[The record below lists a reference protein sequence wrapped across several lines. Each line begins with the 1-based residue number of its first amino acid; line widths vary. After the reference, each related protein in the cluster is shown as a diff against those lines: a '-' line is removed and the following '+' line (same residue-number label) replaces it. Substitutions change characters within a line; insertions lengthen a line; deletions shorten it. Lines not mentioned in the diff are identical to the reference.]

1 MNIER
6 SEINMKL
13 RKKTAAAMLMAFFCV
28 TLASGCGQ
36 TKIGYIDGERV
47 SKEAPQINSLIEEGN
62 QKIEEAQ
69 AQAGEELQKKLQE
82 NPDMSQEE
90 LQKAQ
95 MERNAVPTRKVL
107 RVCPFDIIVAFLSL
121 LEIREISFPFLFRH
135 TFRDAFILPV
145 IFPVILYR
153 LELLFFL

>member
-1 MNIER
+1 MI
-6 SEINMKL
+6 
-13 RKKTAAAMLMAFFCV
+13 MALLCA

-69 AQAGEELQKKLQE
+69 TQASQDLQKKMQE
-82 NPDMSQEE
+82 NPNMSQED

-95 MERNAVPTRKVL
+95 MDGQRKIQGLNQSYSLQLRQKMDVALAAVSKNKKLDAVVNNSTDQP
-107 RVCPFDIIVAFLSL
+107 VAV
-121 LEIREISFPFLFRH
+121 
-135 TFRDAFILPV
+135 TGAVDVTDDV
-145 IFPVILYR
+145 IAQLQ
-153 LELLFFL
+153 

>member
-1 MNIER
+1 
-6 SEINMKL
+6 MKL
-13 RKKTAAAMLMAFFCV
+13 RKKTAAAMIMALLCA

-69 AQAGEELQKKLQE
+69 TQASQDLRKKMQE
-82 NPDMSQEE
+82 NPNMSQED

-95 MERNAVPTRKVL
+95 MDGQRKIQGLNQSYSLQLRQKMDVALAAVSKSKKLDAVVNNSTDQP
-107 RVCPFDIIVAFLSL
+107 VAV
-121 LEIREISFPFLFRH
+121 
-135 TFRDAFILPV
+135 TGAVDVTDDV
-145 IFPVILYR
+145 IAQLQ
-153 LELLFFL
+153 

>member
-1 MNIER
+1 
-6 SEINMKL
+6 MKL
-13 RKKTAAAMLMAFFCV
+13 RKKTAAAMIMALLCA

-69 AQAGEELQKKLQE
+69 TQASQDLQKKMQE
-82 NPDMSQEE
+82 NPNMSQED

-95 MERNAVPTRKVL
+95 MDSQRKIQGLNQSYSLQLRQKMDVALATVSKNKKLDAVVNNSTDQP
-107 RVCPFDIIVAFLSL
+107 VAV
-121 LEIREISFPFLFRH
+121 
-135 TFRDAFILPV
+135 TGAVDVTDDV
-145 IFPVILYR
+145 IAQLQ
-153 LELLFFL
+153 

>member
-1 MNIER
+1 
-6 SEINMKL
+6 MKL
-13 RKKTAAAMLMAFFCV
+13 RKKTAAAMIMALICA

-69 AQAGEELQKKLQE
+69 TQASQDLQKKMQE
-82 NPDMSQEE
+82 NPNMSQED

-95 MERNAVPTRKVL
+95 MDGQRKIQGLNQSYSLQLRQKMDVALAAVSKNKKLDAVVNNSTDQP
-107 RVCPFDIIVAFLSL
+107 VA
-121 LEIREISFPFLFRH
+121 I
-135 TFRDAFILPV
+135 TGAVDVTDDV
-145 IFPVILYR
+145 IAQLQ
-153 LELLFFL
+153 

>member
-1 MNIER
+1 
-6 SEINMKL
+6 MKL
-13 RKKTAAAMLMAFFCV
+13 RKKTASAMIMALLCA

-69 AQAGEELQKKLQE
+69 TQASQDLQKKMQE
-82 NPDMSQEE
+82 NPNMSQED

-95 MERNAVPTRKVL
+95 MDGQRKIQGLNQSYSLQLRQKMDVALAAVSKNKKLDAVVNNSTDQP
-107 RVCPFDIIVAFLSL
+107 VAV
-121 LEIREISFPFLFRH
+121 
-135 TFRDAFILPV
+135 TGAVDVTDDV
-145 IFPVILYR
+145 IAQLQ
-153 LELLFFL
+153 

>member
-1 MNIER
+1 
-6 SEINMKL
+6 MKL
-13 RKKTAAAMLMAFFCV
+13 RKKTAAAMIMALLCA

-69 AQAGEELQKKLQE
+69 TQASQDLQKKMQE
-82 NPDMSQEE
+82 NPNMSQED

-95 MERNAVPTRKVL
+95 MDGQRKIQGLNQSYSLQL
-107 RVCPFDIIVAFLSL
+107 RQKM
-121 LEIREISFPFLFRH
+121 
-135 TFRDAFILPV
+135 
-145 IFPVILYR
+145 
-153 LELLFFL
+153 

>member
-1 MNIER
+1 
-6 SEINMKL
+6 MKL
-13 RKKTAAAMLMAFFCV
+13 RKKKAAAMIMALLCA

-69 AQAGEELQKKLQE
+69 TQASQDLQKKMQE
-82 NPDMSQEE
+82 NPNMSQED

-95 MERNAVPTRKVL
+95 MDGQRKIQGLNQSYSLQLRQKMDVALAAVSKNKKLDAVVNNSTDQP
-107 RVCPFDIIVAFLSL
+107 VAV
-121 LEIREISFPFLFRH
+121 
-135 TFRDAFILPV
+135 TGAVDVTDDV
-145 IFPVILYR
+145 IAQLQ
-153 LELLFFL
+153 

>member
-1 MNIER
+1 
-6 SEINMKL
+6 MKL
-13 RKKTAAAMLMAFFCV
+13 RKKTAAAMIMALLCA

-69 AQAGEELQKKLQE
+69 TQASQDLQKKMQE
-82 NPDMSQEE
+82 NPNMSQED

-95 MERNAVPTRKVL
+95 MDGQRKIQGLNQSYSLQLRQKMDVALAAVSKNKKLDVVVNNSTDQP
-107 RVCPFDIIVAFLSL
+107 VAV
-121 LEIREISFPFLFRH
+121 
-135 TFRDAFILPV
+135 TGAVDVTDDV
-145 IFPVILYR
+145 IAQLQ
-153 LELLFFL
+153 

>member
-1 MNIER
+1 
-6 SEINMKL
+6 MKL
-13 RKKTAAAMLMAFFCV
+13 RKKTAAAMIMALLCA

-69 AQAGEELQKKLQE
+69 TQASQDLQKKMQE
-82 NPDMSQEE
+82 NPNMSQED

-95 MERNAVPTRKVL
+95 MDGQRKIQGLNQSYSLQLRQKMDVALATVSKNKKLDAVVNNSTDQP
-107 RVCPFDIIVAFLSL
+107 VAV
-121 LEIREISFPFLFRH
+121 
-135 TFRDAFILPV
+135 TGAVDVTDDV
-145 IFPVILYR
+145 IAQLQ
-153 LELLFFL
+153 

>member
-1 MNIER
+1 
-6 SEINMKL
+6 MKL
-13 RKKTAAAMLMAFFCV
+13 RKKTAAAMIMALLCA

-69 AQAGEELQKKLQE
+69 TQASQDLQKKMQE
-82 NPDMSQEE
+82 NPNMSQED

-95 MERNAVPTRKVL
+95 MDGQRKIQGLNQSYSLQLRQKMDVALAAVSKDKKLDAVVNNSTDQP
-107 RVCPFDIIVAFLSL
+107 VA
-121 LEIREISFPFLFRH
+121 I
-135 TFRDAFILPV
+135 TGAVDVTDDV
-145 IFPVILYR
+145 IAQLQ
-153 LELLFFL
+153 

>member
-1 MNIER
+1 
-6 SEINMKL
+6 MKL
-13 RKKTAAAMLMAFFCV
+13 RKKTAVAMIMALFCA

-62 QKIEEAQ
+62 KKIEEAQ

-82 NPDMSQEE
+82 NPDMSQED

-95 MERNAVPTRKVL
+95 LDSQRKLQGLNQSYALQLRQKMDVALAAVTKEKKLDAVVNNSTDQPTAITGAIDVT
-107 RVCPFDIIVAFLSL
+107 D
-121 LEIREISFPFLFRH
+121 
-135 TFRDAFILPV
+135 DV
-145 IFPVILYR
+145 IAQLQ
-153 LELLFFL
+153 

>member
-1 MNIER
+1 
-6 SEINMKL
+6 MKL
-13 RKKTAAAMLMAFFCV
+13 RKKTAAAMIMALLCA

-69 AQAGEELQKKLQE
+69 TQASQDLQKKMQE
-82 NPDMSQEE
+82 NPNMSQED

-95 MERNAVPTRKVL
+95 MDGQRKIQGLNQSYSLQLRQKMDVALAAVSKDKKLDAVVNNSTDQL
-107 RVCPFDIIVAFLSL
+107 VAV
-121 LEIREISFPFLFRH
+121 
-135 TFRDAFILPV
+135 TGAVDVTDDV
-145 IFPVILYR
+145 IAQLQ
-153 LELLFFL
+153 